1 MTDGNLSQEFR
12 FKKID
17 ERRNYFI
24 QEIKQNGLIS
34 KKHKKVCTILNYT
47 KHLLI
52 LASTVTGCVSIS
64 AIAFLVG
71 IIVDIAS
78 IIATIKFG
86 IKTAGIK
93 KYKSKIQKK
102 KKKHEKIVLLTK
114 ASLSNVEFLNSKVL
128 IESIINSDEFILVS
142 NVCFNK

>member
-1 MTDGNLSQEFR
+1 MTEGNLSQEFK

-24 QEIKQNGLIS
+24 QEIKQNDLIS

-78 IIATIKFG
+78 IIATIK
-86 IKTAGIK
+86 
-93 KYKSKIQKK
+93 
-102 KKKHEKIVLLTK
+102 VW
-114 ASLSNVEFLNSKVL
+114 N
-128 IESIINSDEFILVS
+128 
-142 NVCFNK
+142 